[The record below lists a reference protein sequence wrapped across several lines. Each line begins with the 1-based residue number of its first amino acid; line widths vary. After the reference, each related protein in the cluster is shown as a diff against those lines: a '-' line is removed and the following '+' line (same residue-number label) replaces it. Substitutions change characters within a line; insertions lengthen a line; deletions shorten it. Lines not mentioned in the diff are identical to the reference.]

1 MGKYIF
7 DESDLDDETAIYID
21 KYFKKVIINAKK
33 QYLGRLAKDTRIILN
48 SMEENRTNKIEDLTY
63 EEFVIDNLSVKVYNE
78 DIANALK
85 QMSYRQQYV
94 IIKDFFFDVPLYIIA
109 KE

>member
-21 KYFKKVIINAKK
+21 KYFKRVIINAKK

-63 EEFVIDNLSVKVYNE
+63 EEFVIDNLSVKVYN
-78 DIANALK
+78 
-85 QMSYRQQYV
+85 
-94 IIKDFFFDVPLYIIA
+94 
-109 KE
+109 

>member
-21 KYFKKVIINAKK
+21 KYFKRVIINAKK

-63 EEFVIDNLSVKVYNE
+63 EEFVIDNMSVKVYN
-78 DIANALK
+78 
-85 QMSYRQQYV
+85 
-94 IIKDFFFDVPLYIIA
+94 
-109 KE
+109 

>member
-63 EEFVIDNLSVKVYNE
+63 EEFVIDNLSVKVYN
-78 DIANALK
+78 
-85 QMSYRQQYV
+85 
-94 IIKDFFFDVPLYIIA
+94 
-109 KE
+109 

>member
-33 QYLGRLAKDTRIILN
+33 QYLGRLSKDTRIVRVFSKDKGLINNILF
-48 SMEENRTNKIEDLTY
+48 Y
-63 EEFVIDNLSVKVYNE
+63 
-78 DIANALK
+78 
-85 QMSYRQQYV
+85 
-94 IIKDFFFDVPLYIIA
+94 
-109 KE
+109 

>member
-21 KYFKKVIINAKK
+21 KYFKRVIINAKK

-85 QMSYRQQYV
+85 QMSYRQQ
-94 IIKDFFFDVPLYIIA
+94 
-109 KE
+109 

>member
-21 KYFKKVIINAKK
+21 KYFRKVIINSKK

-48 SMEENRTNKIEDLTY
+48 SMEENRIKTNCAILR
-63 EEFVIDNLSVKVYNE
+63 I
-78 DIANALK
+78 
-85 QMSYRQQYV
+85 
-94 IIKDFFFDVPLYIIA
+94 
-109 KE
+109 

>member
-1 MGKYIF
+1 MGKYVF

-48 SMEENRTNKIEDLTY
+48 TMEELRINKNELCNIEDLTY
-63 EEFVIDNLSVKVYNE
+63 EEFVIDDLSVRVYNE
-78 DIANALK
+78 DTLRPTPTASEKATISTQK
-85 QMSYRQQYV
+85 QEKNVKKS
-94 IIKDFFFDVPLYIIA
+94 
-109 KE
+109 

>member
-1 MGKYIF
+1 MGKYVF

-63 EEFVIDNLSVKVYNE
+63 EEFVIDNLSVKVYN
-78 DIANALK
+78 
-85 QMSYRQQYV
+85 
-94 IIKDFFFDVPLYIIA
+94 
-109 KE
+109 

>member
-21 KYFKKVIINAKK
+21 KYFKKVIINAEK

-48 SMEENRTNKIEDLTY
+48 SMEENRINKNELCNIEDLEDELIVTLISAVPTLAKTLY
-63 EEFVIDNLSVKVYNE
+63 TRKNNLNE
-78 DIANALK
+78 L
-85 QMSYRQQYV
+85 SC
-94 IIKDFFFDVPLYIIA
+94 
-109 KE
+109 

>member
-21 KYFKKVIINAKK
+21 KYFKRVIINAKK